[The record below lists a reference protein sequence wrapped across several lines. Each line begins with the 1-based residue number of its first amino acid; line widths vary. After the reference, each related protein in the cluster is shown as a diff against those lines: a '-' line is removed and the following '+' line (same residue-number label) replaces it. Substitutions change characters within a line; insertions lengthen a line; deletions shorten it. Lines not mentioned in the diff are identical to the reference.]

1 MQVEHIEV
9 FVEEPSAE
17 AALRILLPK
26 IAPQLSFEIFD
37 YQSKTRLLARLPAR
51 FRGYTH
57 VLQPNQRILV
67 LVDRDDDNCID
78 LKSRLEAVAA
88 EAGLMTRTA
97 SRGHPCQVINRI
109 VVEELEAWFFGDW
122 ESVCTAYPRVQVTV
136 PQQTRYRTP
145 DAITGGT
152 WEALERVLQ
161 KAGYFSSG
169 LRKIEVARA
178 IAKHM
183 QPDANT
189 SHSFQVFR
197 RSLLE
202 LVSP

>member
-1 MQVEHIEV
+1 MQVEHVEV

-26 IAPQLSFEIFD
+26 IAPQLNFEIFD
-37 YQSKTRLLARLPAR
+37 YQSKTRLLARLADR
-51 FRGYTH
+51 FRGYAR
-57 VLQPNQRILV
+57 VLEQNQRILV
-67 LVDRDDDNCID
+67 LVDRDDDNCIF
-78 LKSRLEAVAA
+78 LKSKLEAAA
-88 EAGLMTRTA
+88 ANAGLVTKTA
-97 SRGHPCQVINRI
+97 SRGSPYQVLNRI

-122 ESVCTAYPRVQVTV
+122 ESVCKAYPRVPVTV
-136 PQQTRYRTP
+136 PRQARYRVP

-169 LRKIEVARA
+169 LRKIEAARA

-189 SHSFQVFR
+189 AHSFQVFR
-197 RSLLE
+197 RSLLD